1 MARPSDRN
9 AFMTL
14 KTAAAFGPIAAAAR
28 ASRDVAAL
36 EACGYIAA
44 ALEALAQWR
53 RDTTET
59 ARRHAFGHACAA
71 YAVAASHASQGSPV
85 RRSLVAY
92 AAALQ
97 LASGAQNDAAAAL
110 NAATGAA
117 RYLVAQARAAA

>member
-1 MARPSDRN
+1 MRPSDRN
-9 AFMTL
+9 RFLTL

-28 ASRDVAAL
+28 ASGDVAAL
-36 EACGYIAA
+36 EACRYIAA

-71 YAVAASHASQGSPV
+71 YAVAASAATQGGAT
-85 RRSLVAY
+85 RLALVAY

-117 RYLVAQARAAA
+117 RILQAQARAAA